1 MSDLRDKLK
10 RHASYEAFLKYE
22 RSQQT
27 QEQLRTQLK
36 APLGRDPPLH
46 LSVPQPPWK
55 SSRPQALSP
64 VSPHHSGLHK
74 TSTLAFSSAYW
85 ERVKSLG
92 GHEVRP
98 QRSPHKRKSTGPSQP
113 SFVAE
118 VSPAYQFTVPASDSI
133 EEFNPF
139 LRPQGGNRFFPATYF
154 FLDDVDYASLEW
166 PKKGWSRWR
175 EVDERWQWRE
185 CVIVGFEEQF
195 QRFSIVWKDSN
206 VQKYVSRVNL
216 RFEGEPE
223 NEYLAKAAEATH
235 RRDLQEATFR
245 VESRV
250 EAALTRFPTIVLE
263 SDVLQ
268 RVLESVQKWL
278 NPLKESQI
286 VSELQAFY
294 RKSVVNFIFEVEHFA
309 SKWQLT
315 VTYCSHRPWLLDLD
329 RHRVHLDLSPRT
341 NKAVTVARAW
351 LENRTFKKG
360 LLQEYLKK
368 VRSLRGLD
376 LYEFLKTRAWVADS
390 NELSEKYREEWAGRA
405 KTALQV
411 SEEMASDLYM
421 RFSKLP
427 YFTSSTRL

>member
-10 RHASYEAFLKYE
+10 RHSSYEAFLKYE

-55 SSRPQALSP
+55 SSRPRALSP
-64 VSPHHSGLHK
+64 VSPHSGLHK
-74 TSTLAFSSAYW
+74 SSTLAFSRAYW

-92 GHEVRP
+92 GQEALP
-98 QRSPHKRKSTGPSQP
+98 QQSTHNRKYTGPSQP
-113 SFVAE
+113 ACVPELS
-118 VSPAYQFTVPASDSI
+118 STYQFTLPASDST

-139 LRPQGGNRFFPATYF
+139 LRQGGNRFFPATYF

-166 PKKGWSRWR
+166 PRKGWSRWR
-175 EVDERWQWRE
+175 EVDERWEWRE

-195 QRFSIVWKDSN
+195 QRFSIVWKDSS

-223 NEYLAKAAEATH
+223 DAYLAKAAEATH

-250 EAALTRFPTIVLE
+250 EAALTRFPTIALE
-263 SDVLQ
+263 SDVLV
-268 RVLESVQKWL
+268 RVLESVKKWL
-278 NPLKESQI
+278 NPLKETQI
-286 VSELQAFY
+286 VSELQSFY

-315 VTYCSHRPWLLDLD
+315 VTYCPHSPWLLDLD
-329 RHRVHLDLSPRT
+329 RHRLKIDLAPRT
-341 NKAVTVARAW
+341 TKAVATAKAW
-351 LENRTFKKG
+351 LENRVFKKC
-360 LLQEYLKK
+360 LLRENLRK
-368 VRSLRGLD
+368 VRSLGELD
-376 LYEFLKTRAWVADS
+376 LYEFLKTRALVADP
-390 NELSEKYREEWAGRA
+390 NELSERYREEWAGRA

-411 SEEMASDLYM
+411 SEEMASDLYL